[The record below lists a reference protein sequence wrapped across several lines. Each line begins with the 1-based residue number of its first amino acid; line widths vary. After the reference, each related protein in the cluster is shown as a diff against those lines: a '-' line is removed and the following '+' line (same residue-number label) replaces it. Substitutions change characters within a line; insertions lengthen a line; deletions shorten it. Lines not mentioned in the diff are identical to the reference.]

1 MSDKRTITRSEKEY
15 FLSLTH
21 DDISKTLLQ
30 DLFASRYDTEK
41 QKVIPAKFHTYD
53 EFTLAKGESFNK
65 SDTLT
70 NCGLHIVNIFLYA
83 PFKDITG
90 YVDFELSAKNAKK
103 IDALIDNALLE
114 NKITAEQYI
123 QYLNDSAW
131 LKFIINTEVCTS
143 LTLKSMQELPEVEK
157 AKREMV
163 KKYKNELEA
172 GDVPTASKMEKELLN
187 IARDAMKDDPSM
199 ELMDSGARGSFDASY
214 KRAQVMNGPVY
225 NSSKGRYE
233 IMTNSLAKGI
243 DKNDIP
249 ALANTVVD
257 SAYSK
262 AISTGECGYL
272 TKKLSAAFQ
281 SEVLDKPGSDCG
293 TKGYNEIVL
302 TNDNKDLYMYSYM
315 IEGSKLVRLDTS
327 NVSKYIGK
335 KIKFRSKQY
344 CIGKKS
350 CNKCV
355 GDLFYLLGVD
365 NIGLTVPKVSGTL
378 LNARMKVFHDPNV
391 KLYEIN
397 IDEDFE

>member
-1 MSDKRTITRSEKEY
+1 MNDKRTITSAEKQY
-15 FLSLTH
+15 FLSLKY
-21 DDISKTLLQ
+21 DDITKELLQ
-30 DLFASRYDTEK
+30 DLFASRYDATK
-41 QKVIPAKFHTYD
+41 QKIIPAKFHTYD
-53 EFTLAKGESFNK
+53 EFTLKRGESFNDK
-65 SDTLT
+65 DTLV
-70 NCGLHIVNIFLYA
+70 NCGLHIVNVFLFE
-83 PFKDITG
+83 PLKEITG
-90 YVDFELSAKNAKK
+90 YVDFELSAKNSKK
-103 IDALIDNALLE
+103 VDALIDNALLE
-114 NKITAEQYI
+114 DRITPDQYI
-123 QYLNDSAW
+123 KYLNDSTW

-143 LTLKSMQELPEVEK
+143 LTLKSMKELPEVEK
-157 AKREMV
+157 AKREMI
-163 KKYKNELEA
+163 KKYKTELDA
-172 GDVPTASKMEKELLN
+172 GDVPTATKMEKELLD

-199 ELMDSGARGSFDASY
+199 ELMDSGARGSFEASY

-262 AISTGECGYL
+262 AISTGDCGYL

-281 SEVLDKPGSDCG
+281 SEILDKPGSDCG
-293 TKGYNEIVL
+293 TKGYNEITL
-302 TNDNKDLYMYSYM
+302 TNDNLELYMYSYM

-327 NVSKYIGK
+327 NSSKYIGK
-335 KIKFRSKQY
+335 TVKFRSKQY

-391 KLYEIN
+391 KLYEI
-397 IDEDFE
+397 DTVSDFE

>member
-1 MSDKRTITRSEKEY
+1 MSDKRLITSQEKEY
-15 FLSLTH
+15 ILSIKH
-21 DDISKTLLQ
+21 DDVTKTLLQ
-30 DLFASRYDTEK
+30 ELFASHYDTTK
-41 QKVIPAKFHTYD
+41 QQVIPPKFHTYD
-53 EFTLAKGESFNK
+53 EFTLKKGESFNT
-65 SDTLT
+65 SDVKT
-70 NCGLHIVNIFLYA
+70 NCGLHIVNIFLYE
-83 PFKDITG
+83 PLKEITG
-90 YVDFELSAKNAKK
+90 YIDFELSAKNAEKV
-103 IDALIDNALLE
+103 DALIDNALLE
-114 NKITAEQYI
+114 NRITADQYVT
-123 QYLNDSAW
+123 YLNDSAW

-143 LTLKSMQELPEVEK
+143 LTLKSMQELPEVAK
-157 AKREMV
+157 AKKEMIKTY
-163 KKYKNELEA
+163 KKELDA
-172 GDVPTASKMEKELLN
+172 GDVPTASKMEKELLT
-187 IARDAMKDDPSM
+187 IAKNVMKDDPSM

-214 KRAQVMNGPVY
+214 KRAQVMNGPVF

-233 IMTNSLAKGI
+233 IMTNSLASGI

-262 AISTGECGYL
+262 AVSTGECGYL

-293 TKGYNEIVL
+293 TKGYNEIKL

-315 IEGSKLVRLDTS
+315 IEGSKLVRLDSS
-327 NVSKYIGK
+327 NISKYIGK
-335 KIKFRSKQY
+335 TVKFRSKQY
-344 CIGKKS
+344 CISKKS

-391 KLYEIN
+391 KLYEI
-397 IDEDFE
+397 DTADDFE